1 MTSLMSSDDHQP
13 EGPSR
18 SHRARACARTVVDRA
33 LAFLLAATRGG
44 GRGLCLLLLPPLALL
59 VVHLSSDI
67 HERGV
72 RAQRRRQE
80 SVSGERG
87 DGRVSGRV
95 IWANQP
101 AARLRTGRPAASA
114 GRPRRAR
121 RSQVAPPH
129 PPPPPGRRAAV
140 VPHSA
145 RLTAAPN
152 LAAHLIDE
160 LVGVNQA
167 HTELAYGRVGVL
179 ALGPRRKTNVRH
191 RRVGRCP
198 RLRARGARLRAGGGL
213 LG

>member
-1 MTSLMSSDDHQP
+1 MSSDDHQP
-13 EGPSR
+13 KRPS
-18 SHRARACARTVVDRA
+18 SSQRARVRACARTIVDRS
-33 LAFLLAATRGG
+33 LAFLLTATGG
-44 GRGLCLLLLPPLALL
+44 GGGSLCLLLLPPLALL

-72 RAQRRRQE
+72 RAQRRTEE

-87 DGRVSGRV
+87 DGRVSGRL
-95 IWANQP
+95 IKANQP
-101 AARLRTGRPAASA
+101 AQHPPGHGPTCGVGRPS
-114 GRPRRAR
+114 PPRAR
-121 RSQVAPPH
+121 APVAS
-129 PPPPPGRRAAV
+129 PPPPPRRAAI

-145 RLTAAPN
+145 RLTTAPN

-167 HTELAYGRVGVL
+167 HTELTYGRVGVL